1 LSLKL
6 KPRMN
11 FCRAKPNRVSL
22 VKCII
27 PKSLP
32 CRFMSGKITNCG
44 HQAMGGLILSREQ
57 TITSGLIVWLLCCL
71 IWITAAQARAGIL
84 PVNLLCDGWQN
95 PLGIDDLNPRLSWQ
109 LVSTNA
115 SARGQSETAWQ
126 IQVAS
131 SAALL
136 ASNQPDLWDSGQVVS
151 AQPFNVPYDG
161 TPLASAQQVFWQ
173 VRIWDQSHS
182 VSAWSPVSTWTMGLL
197 NPGDWQGGW
206 LTGPTN
212 SLNLNG
218 DNWIWYPE
226 GNPAQSA
233 PVGTRYFRKTISVRS
248 DATLTGA
255 ILLLAADNS
264 YIAYINGMEVG
275 QGNDYTTATPYQVAS
290 QLVAGSNLLAIAAIN
305 GGTSPNP
312 AGLIG
317 QLILNYS
324 DGSTTNIIMDGT
336 WKAANSLQ
344 SNWQT
349 PTFNDAAWVNAL
361 VLGSFGISPWG
372 TGVSV
377 QSSLPIFRRE
387 FTVGPGLQRA
397 LIYICGLGQYE
408 LTANG
413 AKVGN
418 AVLAPGWSLYPQTCF
433 YDTLD
438 LTSSLTNGD
447 NAVGV
452 VLGNGMYN
460 VPATVNY
467 SKFTGSFGPPRV
479 MAQIYLVYTNGTT
492 QIIPTDAQWSTTS
505 GPITYSQVY
514 GGEAFNAQ
522 TVQAGWD
529 QAGFDASSWMPA
541 AVTNGPGGTLR
552 GQSHAAPP
560 IIVTQTLQPV
570 LTNVLSSST
579 IVYDLGQNAALIPT
593 LTTHGPA
600 GSVVQITPAE
610 LTNSDGTVNRDSVGG
625 GTAYWQYTLAGTG
638 SETWLPKFFYHGC
651 RYLQVVLTAAPGSTQ
666 LPVVDSIAGRVIQ
679 SASTNTG
686 NFSCSFPLF
695 NQIRTLIQWAQR
707 NNLISI
713 LTDCPHRER
722 LGWLE
727 QDNLNGPS
735 LRYEFDLGRL
745 FAKAEQD
752 MADSQTSAGTGLV
765 PDIAPELT
773 VFSGGYRDS
782 PEWGSSVILV
792 PWQQY
797 LFTGDESLLQNY
809 YSSMTNYF
817 GFLNHQAV
825 NYVLNYP
832 NGLGDWY
839 DIGPNA
845 PGFPQNT
852 PVSLTADAYY
862 FMDAQILGQVANLLG
877 KTSDAVAYN
886 FLATN
891 IASAFNTTY
900 YSAANG
906 YYSTGS
912 QTAQA
917 MPLYLG
923 LVNPTNQASVLAE
936 LVANINSKGLTSGE
950 VGHRYLLRAL
960 TDMGRPDVVY
970 SLHSGT
976 SDPGYGYILS
986 KGATAL
992 TEAWDAN
999 PSDSQD
1005 HFMLGHITEWFY
1017 HDLAGIQYD
1026 PALPGFQHVII
1037 KPSFVGN
1044 ISWVNAS
1051 YNSVR
1056 GTIASSWILTNN
1068 TATINVS
1075 IPVGSTGSIYLPL
1088 LGSLSTNL
1096 VVQENGT
1103 TIWQN
1108 GAPSGTSPGVTYNQV
1123 MGSGSQTYQVWNV
1136 GSGNYQFVWGLLGA
1150 PGGLTASAGNGAVK
1164 LTWNPVLGATGYN
1177 LERSLTNGTGYVPLA
1192 SGVQT
1197 TNYNDLSVSNGTT
1210 YYYVVSAL
1218 VGSAQSANSTQVSAT
1233 PAWPTISGIIANF
1246 GFETPVTSSYVYN
1259 PSGGNWTFTALSG
1272 NNGSGI
1278 TANGSPF
1285 TSGNP
1290 SAPQGSQV
1298 AFLQGTASISQSL
1311 LGLIAG
1317 AIYQISFSA
1326 AQRNNVYGQQ
1336 LGQTWQLQL
1345 DGTPV
1350 GAFAPPE
1357 TAQNYATYSAT
1368 FTVPSS
1374 GSHKLAFVGTD
1385 ANGGD
1390 NTVLIDNVQ
1399 IALAPSLAQLNL
1411 AYAVE
1416 GEQIQLLWPASHTGW
1431 ELQMQTNPPYAG
1443 LSANWVTVT
1452 GSPLTNQLILPLVPA
1467 DGSTFFRLAYP

>member
-1 LSLKL
+1 
-6 KPRMN
+6 
-11 FCRAKPNRVSL
+11 
-22 VKCII
+22 
-27 PKSLP
+27 
-32 CRFMSGKITNCG
+32 
-44 HQAMGGLILSREQ
+44 
-57 TITSGLIVWLLCCL
+57 
-71 IWITAAQARAGIL
+71 
-84 PVNLLCDGWQN
+84 
-95 PLGIDDLNPRLSWQ
+95 
-109 LVSTNA
+109 
-115 SARGQSETAWQ
+115 
-126 IQVAS
+126 
-131 SAALL
+131 
-136 ASNQPDLWDSGQVVS
+136 
-151 AQPFNVPYDG
+151 
-161 TPLASAQQVFWQ
+161 
-173 VRIWDQSHS
+173 
-182 VSAWSPVSTWTMGLL
+182 
-197 NPGDWQGGW
+197 
-206 LTGPTN
+206 
-212 SLNLNG
+212 LNLNG

-735 LRYEFDLGRL
+735 LRYEFDLGRR
-745 FAKAEQD
+745 
-752 MADSQTSAGTGLV
+752 AGHG
-765 PDIAPELT
+765 
-773 VFSGGYRDS
+773 
-782 PEWGSSVILV
+782 
-792 PWQQY
+792 
-797 LFTGDESLLQNY
+797 
-809 YSSMTNYF
+809 
-817 GFLNHQAV
+817 
-825 NYVLNYP
+825 
-832 NGLGDWY
+832 
-839 DIGPNA
+839 
-845 PGFPQNT
+845 
-852 PVSLTADAYY
+852 
-862 FMDAQILGQVANLLG
+862 
-877 KTSDAVAYN
+877 
-886 FLATN
+886 
-891 IASAFNTTY
+891 
-900 YSAANG
+900 
-906 YYSTGS
+906 
-912 QTAQA
+912 
-917 MPLYLG
+917 
-923 LVNPTNQASVLAE
+923 
-936 LVANINSKGLTSGE
+936 
-950 VGHRYLLRAL
+950 
-960 TDMGRPDVVY
+960 
-970 SLHSGT
+970 
-976 SDPGYGYILS
+976 
-986 KGATAL
+986 
-992 TEAWDAN
+992 
-999 PSDSQD
+999 
-1005 HFMLGHITEWFY
+1005 
-1017 HDLAGIQYD
+1017 
-1026 PALPGFQHVII
+1026 
-1037 KPSFVGN
+1037 
-1044 ISWVNAS
+1044 
-1051 YNSVR
+1051 
-1056 GTIASSWILTNN
+1056 
-1068 TATINVS
+1068 
-1075 IPVGSTGSIYLPL
+1075 
-1088 LGSLSTNL
+1088 
-1096 VVQENGT
+1096 
-1103 TIWQN
+1103 
-1108 GAPSGTSPGVTYNQV
+1108 
-1123 MGSGSQTYQVWNV
+1123 
-1136 GSGNYQFVWGLLGA
+1136 
-1150 PGGLTASAGNGAVK
+1150 
-1164 LTWNPVLGATGYN
+1164 
-1177 LERSLTNGTGYVPLA
+1177 
-1192 SGVQT
+1192 
-1197 TNYNDLSVSNGTT
+1197 
-1210 YYYVVSAL
+1210 
-1218 VGSAQSANSTQVSAT
+1218 
-1233 PAWPTISGIIANF
+1233 
-1246 GFETPVTSSYVYN
+1246 
-1259 PSGGNWTFTALSG
+1259 
-1272 NNGSGI
+1272 
-1278 TANGSPF
+1278 
-1285 TSGNP
+1285 
-1290 SAPQGSQV
+1290 
-1298 AFLQGTASISQSL
+1298 
-1311 LGLIAG
+1311 
-1317 AIYQISFSA
+1317 
-1326 AQRNNVYGQQ
+1326 
-1336 LGQTWQLQL
+1336 
-1345 DGTPV
+1345 
-1350 GAFAPPE
+1350 
-1357 TAQNYATYSAT
+1357 
-1368 FTVPSS
+1368 
-1374 GSHKLAFVGTD
+1374 
-1385 ANGGD
+1385 
-1390 NTVLIDNVQ
+1390 
-1399 IALAPSLAQLNL
+1399 
-1411 AYAVE
+1411 
-1416 GEQIQLLWPASHTGW
+1416 
-1431 ELQMQTNPPYAG
+1431 
-1443 LSANWVTVT
+1443 
-1452 GSPLTNQLILPLVPA
+1452 
-1467 DGSTFFRLAYP
+1467 

>member
-1 LSLKL
+1 
-6 KPRMN
+6 
-11 FCRAKPNRVSL
+11 
-22 VKCII
+22 
-27 PKSLP
+27 
-32 CRFMSGKITNCG
+32 
-44 HQAMGGLILSREQ
+44 MGGWVRFKLSP
-57 TITSGLIVWLLCCL
+57 GKPFLVAWLLGVV
-71 IWITAAQARAGIL
+71 IWAAAAQAQAGIV

-109 LVSTNA
+109 VVLTNS
-115 SARGQSETAWQ
+115 SARAQSETAWQ

-131 SAALL
+131 SAARL

-151 AQPFNVPYDG
+151 PQPFNVPYAG

-173 VRIWDQSHS
+173 VRVWDQSNS
-182 VSAWSPVSTWTMGLL
+182 VSAWSPIGTWTMGLL
-197 NPGDWQGGW
+197 SPGDWQGGW
-206 LTGPTN
+206 LIGPTN
-212 SLNLNG
+212 SLSLTG
-218 DNWIWYPE
+218 DNWIWYPG
-226 GNPAQSA
+226 GNPTQSA
-233 PVGTRYFRKTISVRS
+233 PVGTSYFRKTIPVRS

-255 ILLLAADNS
+255 TLVLAADNS
-264 YIAYINGMEVG
+264 YTAYVNGTEVG
-275 QGNDYTTATPYQVAS
+275 QGNDYTVATPYQVAS
-290 QLVAGSNLLAIAAIN
+290 ELAPGSNVIAIAAIN
-305 GGTSPNP
+305 GGTTPNP

-317 QLILNYS
+317 EIILNYS
-324 DGSTTNIIMDGT
+324 DGSSSNILMDAT
-336 WKAANSLQ
+336 WLAANTLQ
-344 SNWQT
+344 ANWQL
-349 PTFNDAAWVNAL
+349 PSFNDSSWTNAL

-377 QSSLPIFRRE
+377 SSSLPIFRRE
-387 FTVGPGLQRA
+387 FTVGSGLQRA
-397 LIYICGLGQYE
+397 LICICGLGQYE

-418 AVLAPGWSLYPQTCF
+418 AVLAPGWSLYPQTCL

-438 LTSSLTNGD
+438 LTSSLTNGN

-467 SKFTGSFGPPRV
+467 SKFTGSFGPPKLL
-479 MAQIYLVYTNGTT
+479 AQIYLFYTNGTT

-514 GGEAFNAQ
+514 GGEAYDAQ
-522 TVQAGWD
+522 SVQTGWD
-529 QAGFDASSWMPA
+529 QAGFNASSWTSA
-541 AVTNGPGGTLR
+541 KVTNGPGGILR

-560 IIVTQTLQPV
+560 IIVTQTLQPI

-610 LTNSDGTVNRDSVGG
+610 LTNSDGTVNRDSAGG

-651 RYLQVVLTAAPGSTQ
+651 RYLQVALTPAPGSTQ
-666 LPVVDSIAGRVIQ
+666 LPVVDAIAGRVIQ

-765 PDIAPELT
+765 PDIAPEVT
-773 VFSGGYRDS
+773 VFSGGFRDS

-797 LFTGDESLLQNY
+797 LFTGDDSLLQNY
-809 YSSMTNYF
+809 YSVMTNYF
-817 GFLNHQAV
+817 GYLNHQAV
-825 NYVLNYP
+825 NYFLSYP

-839 DIGPNA
+839 DIGPNP
-845 PGFPQNT
+845 PGYPQNT

-862 FMDAQILGQVANLLG
+862 YMDAQILGQVAALLG
-877 KTSDAVAYN
+877 KPADATQFN
-886 FLATN
+886 LLATN
-891 IASAFNTTY
+891 IGNAFNSTY

-923 LVNPTNQASVLAE
+923 LVNPTNQASVMAQ
-936 LVANINSKGLTSGE
+936 LVANINSQGLTSGE
-950 VGHRYLLRAL
+950 IGHRYLLRSL
-960 TDMGRPDVVY
+960 TDMGRPDVVF

-976 SDPGYGYILS
+976 NDPGYGYILS
-986 KGATAL
+986 QGATAL
-992 TEAWDAN
+992 TEAWDAD

-1044 ISWVNAS
+1044 ITSVNAS

-1056 GTIASSWILTNN
+1056 GAIACNWLLTNN

-1075 IPVGSTGSIYLPL
+1075 LPVGSTGSIYLPL

-1096 VVQENGT
+1096 VVQESGT

-1108 GAPSGTSPGVTYNQV
+1108 GALTGSSPGVTFNQV
-1123 MGSGSQTYQVWNV
+1123 VGSGSQTYQVWNV
-1136 GSGNYQFVWGLLGA
+1136 GSGNYQFVWGLLAA

-1164 LTWNPVLGATGYN
+1164 LTWNAVPGATGYN
-1177 LERSLTNGTGYVPLA
+1177 VERSLTNGTGYTLLV
-1192 SGVQT
+1192 SGVGT
-1197 TNYNDLSVSNGTT
+1197 TNFNDLTVSNGTT

-1218 VGSAQSANSTQVSAT
+1218 SGAAQSANSTQVSAT
-1233 PAWPTISGIIANF
+1233 PELPVIAGIIANF
-1246 GFETPVTSSYVYN
+1246 GFETPVTSSYAYN
-1259 PSGGNWTFTALSG
+1259 PSGGSWTFTASSG
-1272 NNGSGI
+1272 VNGSGI
-1278 TANGSPF
+1278 SANGSAF

-1290 SAPQGSQV
+1290 NAPQGNQV
-1298 AFLQGTASISQSL
+1298 AFLQGTGSISQSL

-1326 AQRNNVYGQQ
+1326 AQRNNIYGQQ
-1336 LGQTWQLQL
+1336 HGQTWQLQL

-1350 GAFAPPE
+1350 GSYAPPE
-1357 TAQNYATYSAT
+1357 TAQSYATYFAT
-1368 FTVPSS
+1368 FSVST
-1374 GSHKLAFVGTD
+1374 GGNHKLAFVGTD

-1390 NTVLIDNVQ
+1390 NTVFIDNVQ
-1399 IALAPSLAQLNL
+1399 IALAPSLAQMNL
-1411 AYAVE
+1411 AYQVA
-1416 GEQIQLLWPASHTGW
+1416 GQQIQLLWPASHTGW

-1443 LSANWVTVT
+1443 LGANWVTVT
-1452 GSPLTNQLILPLVPA
+1452 GSPLTNQLLLPLISS
-1467 DGSTFFRLAYP
+1467 DGSTFFRLVYP